1 MATLADLKRRV
12 LNLISDIE
20 VANSDP
26 IAGAQF
32 SAALLLEA
40 IDAGLDAILPWV
52 SKSSVATLT
61 GNAVL
66 TEFPL
71 PTDLYRIE
79 AVWDG
84 LYYSFIPIV
93 KMSPGVQWSDSIS
106 ELTCMDYPEGKI
118 TFSYALST
126 SGGKVYYAATWTKP
140 ELDDDDISAPEVTH
154 TAICL
159 FAASYCMLNKANQA
173 AILNAFKTRVDSG
186 SPEDNPAKT
195 MSDYFLRR
203 FELEMNRHPAKDR
216 GQR

>member
-20 VANSDP
+20 VAGSNP
-26 IAGAQF
+26 VAGAQF
-32 SAALLLEA
+32 SATLLLEA
-40 IDAGLDAILPWV
+40 VNAGLDAILPWV
-52 SKSSVATLT
+52 SKSGVATLT
-61 GNAVL
+61 GDGVL
-66 TEFPL
+66 TEFSL

-84 LYYSFIPIV
+84 LYKNFVPIV
-93 KMSPGVQWSDSIS
+93 KMSPDMQWSDI
-106 ELTCMDYPEGKI
+106 LMDLCCMDYPEGKI

-126 SGGKVYYAATWTKP
+126 SGGKLYYAATWTKP
-140 ELDDDDISAPEVTH
+140 EVDDDDILSPEVTH

-159 FAASYCMLNKANQA
+159 FAASYCMLNTATQA
-173 AILNAFKTRVDSG
+173 AILNAFKQKVDSG
-186 SPEDNPAKT
+186 TPEDNPAKT

-203 FELEMNRHPAKDR
+203 FEVEMNRHPAKDR